1 VSGRR
6 RWYEEGADPDR
17 RYSLANERTF
27 LAWIRT
33 ALGLVAGAVAVVQF
47 APPFSVPGARL
58 VLGLALAVTGVA
70 TAGLGYTR
78 WKASEVALRR
88 AERPPGP
95 RPVQLLAAAVAV
107 IGTLVLLLA
116 LVDALGS

>member
-1 VSGRR
+1 MSDRP
-6 RWYEEGADPDR
+6 RWYEEGTDPDR

-33 ALGLVAGAVAVVQF
+33 ALGLLAGAVAVVQF
-47 APPFSVPGARL
+47 APPFAVAGGRVA
-58 VLGLALAVTGVA
+58 LGLALAVTGIGVA
-70 TAGLGYTR
+70 VVGYTR

-95 RPVQLLAAAVAV
+95 RPVQLLAGAVALV
-107 IGTLVLLLA
+107 GTLVLLLA
-116 LVDALGS
+116 VVDALG